1 MLPKLQMNAFLG
13 TKPHR
18 PEDVSENVV
27 RWGAMK
33 PEYMKRPAVPLK
45 PAPKLDLTKWSDPGV
60 GWGLIMTDLAG
71 APPPSLKKLLAYRG
85 KGPVL
90 RYMSQSP
97 HKLSMLRDDRGV
109 SVDISGSAL
118 GNRSG
123 AIPYYLLIYGP
134 PTEIPWSLQYVL
146 NMRFCVGR
154 IDLTGEGLEN
164 YVSALLNDFSAA
176 KSDPYRTLT
185 CATDH
190 GQTDITHLMR
200 TVVAEP
206 LFEAFQSDSERK
218 NTSVLLAGDEPG
230 SDARTNSLINQ
241 LEKCPGLIA
250 TTSHG
255 QAEPEDGDPEPGRTL
270 GWLVDQDQILID
282 PGHLLS
288 AWDPGGAIWYSHA
301 CCSAGSDGSS
311 IFEGLFPEGSE
322 TDVLIGKVVALG
334 AITASFPKAL
344 LGAKNPARAF
354 IGHVE
359 PTFDWTLQRP
369 AMEQPLTSS
378 LIDAIININR
388 GEPIGHAFKD
398 RARQAASLLGS
409 HELARDAYNHGSNN
423 SDELIYLKLASCDI
437 QSTVIFGDP
446 AVALS
451 LRP

>member
-1 MLPKLQMNAFLG
+1 MLPKVQMDAFLG
-13 TKPHR
+13 TRPHS
-18 PEDVSENVV
+18 PEDVSANVV
-27 RWGAMK
+27 RWGADK

-45 PAPKLDLTKWSDPGV
+45 PAPRLDLTKWNDPGV
-60 GWGLIMTDLAG
+60 GWGLIMSESAG

-97 HKLSMLRDDRGV
+97 HRLSMLHDDRGV
-109 SVDISGSAL
+109 FLDISGSAL

-123 AIPYYLLIYGP
+123 AIPYYLLIYGS

-154 IDLTGEGLEN
+154 IDLTDDALEN
-164 YVSALLNDFSAA
+164 YVSALLSDFSAA
-176 KSDPYRTLT
+176 KGDPYRTLT
-185 CATDH
+185 WATDYDP
-190 GQTDITHLMR
+190 TDITHLMR

-206 LFEAFQSDSERK
+206 LFEAFRSDSERK
-218 NTSVLLAGDEPG
+218 DTSVLLAGDEPG
-230 SDARTNSLINQ
+230 GDARTNSLVGQ
-241 LEKCPGLIA
+241 LQECPGLIA

-255 QAEPEDGDPEPGRTL
+255 QAEPEDGDPDPGRTL
-270 GWLVDQDQILID
+270 GWLVDQDQSLID
-282 PGHLLS
+282 PVQLLS
-288 AWDPGGAIWYSHA
+288 AWNPSGAIWYSHA

-322 TDVLIGKVVALG
+322 AAVLIGKVATLG
-334 AITASFPKAL
+334 PVSASFPRAL

-359 PTFDWTLQRP
+359 PTFDWTMRRP
-369 AMEQPLTSS
+369 GFEQSLTSS
-378 LIDAIININR
+378 LIDAIVNINR

-423 SDELIYLKLASCDI
+423 GDDLVYLKLASCDI

-446 AVALS
+446 AVALTIRS
-451 LRP
+451 